1 MTTTKK
7 SPVRVFLYQPTHSRL
22 LIQAGTHGLTPSTL
36 SEMLI
41 MDGLSRLERGDL
53 AAIEPDPVDAATPR
67 PSSGL

>member
-36 SEMLI
+36 SETLI

-53 AAIEPDPVDAATPR
+53 SALDPDPVDPATPR